1 MLAKA
6 HVDGDGDDD
15 GLGED
20 GDPRSYQQP
29 VIPPQHLGDDGA
41 TVETEGE
48 EDGRDAC
55 ESPDDGVELGAERVV
70 REQGELLWC

>member
-1 MLAKA
+1 VLAKA

-48 EDGRDAC
+48 EDG
-55 ESPDDGVELGAERVV
+55 
-70 REQGELLWC
+70 